1 MRVSTRPSGLA
12 LAGLTLLS
20 VAVSGCGKKEE
31 DPRTQ
36 PPLVRVSTPAL
47 ASSATREFTGIVAAR
62 VQSDLGFRVGGKVIQ
77 RLVNAGET
85 VRRGQPVMRIDRA
98 DLALATRAAVGTV
111 DAARARAI
119 QAVAD
124 ERRYRDLV
132 SAGAVSASAYDQAR
146 AAADSARAQLA
157 SAQAQAGVARNEAN
171 YTVLLADA
179 DGTVV
184 ETLAEPGQVVAAGQ
198 IVVRIARSGPR
209 EAMVQLPETLR
220 PAIGSVARA
229 RIFDGATG
237 TATLRQL
244 SDSADP
250 ASRTFEARY
259 VLGEQAARAPLG
271 STVTIAIESA
281 DRSASTEVP
290 LGALRDLGR
299 GPGVWVIRDAKQP
312 TLAWQAV
319 RVAAVGDETATIVGG
334 LKPGQRFVAMG
345 AHMLH
350 QGQAVRIAAPAPGAT
365 R

>member
-1 MRVSTRPSGLA
+1 MSTCHSGVA
-12 LAGLTLLS
+12 LAGITLLS
-20 VAVSGCGKKEE
+20 VMLSACGKKEE
-31 DPRTQ
+31 DPRTL

-47 ASSATREFTGIVAAR
+47 AGSVTREFTGIVAAR
-62 VQSDLGFRVGGKVIQ
+62 VQSDLGFRVGGKVVQ

-85 VRRGQPVMRIDRA
+85 VRRGQPVMRIDSA

-111 DAARARAI
+111 EAARARAI
-119 QAVAD
+119 QAAAD
-124 ERRYRDLV
+124 ERRYRALV

-184 ETLAEPGQVVAAGQ
+184 ETLAEPGQVVTAGQ

-209 EAMVQLPETLR
+209 EALVQLPETLR
-220 PAIGSVARA
+220 PGIGSVARA

-259 VLGEQAARAPLG
+259 VLGAQAARAPLG
-271 STVTIAIESA
+271 STVTISTESA
-281 DRSASTEVP
+281 GRTASTEVP

-299 GPGVWVIRDAKQP
+299 GPGVWVIRDTKQP
-312 TLAWQAV
+312 TIAWQPV
-319 RVAAVGDETATIVGG
+319 QVSAVGEETATIVGG
-334 LKPGQRFVAMG
+334 LKGGQRFVAMG
-345 AHMLH
+345 AHLLH
-350 QGQAVRIAAPAPGAT
+350 QGQAVRIAAPAPGAA

>member
-1 MRVSTRPSGLA
+1 MSTRHSGVA
-12 LAGLTLLS
+12 LAGITLLS
-20 VAVSGCGKKEE
+20 VMLSACGKQEE
-31 DPRTQ
+31 DPRTL
-36 PPLVRVSTPAL
+36 PPLVRISTPAP
-47 ASSATREFTGIVAAR
+47 SGSATREFTGIVAAR
-62 VQSDLGFRVGGKVIQ
+62 VLSDLGFRVGGKVVQ

-85 VRRGQPVMRIDRA
+85 VRRGQPVMRIDSI
-98 DLALATRAAVGTV
+98 DLALATRAAAGTV

-119 QAVAD
+119 QAAAD

-157 SAQAQAGVARNEAN
+157 SARAQAGVARNEAN

-184 ETLAEPGQVVAAGQ
+184 ETLAEPGQVVTAGQ

-209 EAMVQLPETLR
+209 EALVQLPETLR
-220 PAIGSVARA
+220 PAIGSVAKA

-259 VLGEQAARAPLG
+259 VLGAQAARAPLG
-271 STVTIAIESA
+271 STVTIATESA
-281 DRSASTEVP
+281 GRTASTEVP

-299 GPGVWVIRDAKQP
+299 GPGVWVIRDTKQP
-312 TLAWQAV
+312 TIAWQPV
-319 RVAAVGDETATIVGG
+319 QVSAVGEETATIVGG
-334 LKPGQRFVAMG
+334 LKDGRRFVAMG
-345 AHMLH
+345 AHLLH
-350 QGQAVRIAAPAPGAT
+350 QGQAVRIAASAPGAA

>member
-1 MRVSTRPSGLA
+1 MPNRQLGAA
-12 LAGLTLLS
+12 LASATLLS
-20 VAVSGCGKKEE
+20 VALSACGKKAE
-31 DPRTQ
+31 DPRTE

-47 ASSATREFTGIVAAR
+47 ANSATREFTGIVAAR

-85 VRRGQPVMRIDRA
+85 VRRGQPLMRIDNT
-98 DLALATRAAVGTV
+98 DLALATRSAAGSVE
-111 DAARARAI
+111 AARARAI
-119 QAVAD
+119 QTAAD

-146 AAADSARAQLA
+146 AAADSARAQLV
-157 SAQAQAGVARNEAN
+157 SAEAQAGVARNEAN

-209 EAMVQLPETLR
+209 EALVQLPETLR
-220 PAIGSVARA
+220 PALGTRA
-229 RIFDGATG
+229 QGRIFDGATG
-237 TATLRQL
+237 TARLRQL

-259 VLGEQAARAPLG
+259 VLEGQTARAPLG
-271 STVTIAIESA
+271 STVTIALQSPGKV
-281 DRSASTEVP
+281 ASTEVP
-290 LGALRDLGR
+290 LGALRDIGR
-299 GPGVWVIRDAKQP
+299 GPGVWIVRDGKQP
-312 TLAWQAV
+312 TVAWQPVKLSAI
-319 RVAAVGDETATIVGG
+319 GEETATIVSG
-334 LKPGQRFVAMG
+334 LTPGQRLVAMG

-350 QGQAVRIAAPAPGAT
+350 QGEAVRIAAPAPGAA